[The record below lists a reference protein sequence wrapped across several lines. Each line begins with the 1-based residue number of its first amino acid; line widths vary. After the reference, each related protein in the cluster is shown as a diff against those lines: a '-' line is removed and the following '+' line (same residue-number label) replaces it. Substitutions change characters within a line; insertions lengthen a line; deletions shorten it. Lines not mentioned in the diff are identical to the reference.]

1 MKVPR
6 NVVRAGL
13 IGSSIQAS
21 RTPMMHM
28 REGSAQGL
36 TYSYEVFDLDLIDG
50 GSRILPR
57 LLGRLESEGYAGVN
71 ITHPCK
77 QQVMELVS
85 ELSPDALH
93 VGAVNTVTFEDG
105 KRVGRNTD
113 WWGFAEAFRRG
124 LPDVGLDRVLLLGAG
139 GAGAAVAYALGQL
152 GAKEVIVTDID
163 QVKAVELID
172 RMKANAPGP
181 HYSLSSDFA
190 SDLTSCNGLVHT
202 TPTGMTKYPGIALD
216 PKLLTGT
223 QWVSEVVYVPL
234 ETQLVREARAKGCK
248 VLDGSGMAVFQ
259 AVRAFEMFT
268 GIAADP
274 ERMFR
279 HFKEFDRVPA
289 SL

>member
-1 MKVPR
+1 
-6 NVVRAGL
+6 VRAGL
-13 IGSSIQAS
+13 IGPSIQAS

-57 LLGRLESEGYAGVN
+57 LLNRLESEGYAGVN

-85 ELSPDALH
+85 ELSPDALE
-93 VGAVNTVTFEDG
+93 VGAVNTVTFEGG

-124 LPDVGLDRVLLLGAG
+124 LPDVALDRVLLLGAG
-139 GAGAAVAYALGQL
+139 GAGAAVAYALGHL
-152 GAKEVIVTDID
+152 GATEVIVTDID
-163 QVKAVELID
+163 QAKAADLID
-172 RMKANAPGP
+172 RMNANGPGP
-181 HYSLSSDFA
+181 RYSLSSDLA
-190 SDLTSCNGLVHT
+190 GDLTSCNGLVHT
-202 TPTGMTKYPGIALD
+202 TPTGMIKYPGIALD
-216 PKLLTGT
+216 PNLLTGEH
-223 QWVSEVVYVPL
+223 WVSEVVYVPL
-234 ETQLVREARAKGCK
+234 DTQLVREARAKGCK

-274 ERMFR
+274 ERMFL
-279 HFKEFDRVPA
+279 HFKEFDRAPA
-289 SL
+289 GL